1 MSSQDKN
8 SPYEILTL
16 SHFGF
21 KYCSVDRCCNAFTTN
36 HKLSLLRHIKNIHES
51 DVKKVILKE
60 EKIQKHSQ
68 KRVQGGVHKC
78 QEVVWCT

>member
-1 MSSQDKN
+1 MVREQKRYS
-8 SPYEILTL
+8 
-16 SHFGF
+16 
-21 KYCSVDRCCNAFTTN
+21 CDRCGNAFTKN
-36 HKLSLLRHIKNIHES
+36 HKHSLLRHIKNIHEG

-60 EKIQKHSQ
+60 EKIKKHSQ